1 MKAFAPISLIS
12 LCCAFPAFSQ
22 ETDIN
27 SAEMQKALQNT
38 EQAMQQSAQNLNQAI
53 GKVMPEIAESM
64 NKSLTEILGTFPQLF
79 SAMEENRI
87 FSKTSEQMLKEL
99 KASLDEMQISAENY
113 KIENFH
119 NNLSVSGSQN
129 QNSVGL
135 DFLITQDPMTIALTR
150 EYLDNKKSPTP
161 NALSITALNGKQ
173 LELSA
178 ISIENINDNPFLC
191 YDEKDYTFIIG
202 NLGYDANVKIE
213 TRGKD
218 HKQQARDFIKS
229 VNGRQLK

>member
-1 MKAFAPISLIS
+1 MKAFASISLIS
-12 LCCAFPAFSQ
+12 LCCAFPAFSR
-22 ETDIN
+22 EADIN
-27 SAEMQKALQNT
+27 NAEMQKALQQT
-38 EQAMQQSAQNLNQAI
+38 EQAMQQSAQNLNQTI
-53 GKVMPEIAESM
+53 SKVMPEIAESM

-99 KASLDEMQISAENY
+99 KTSLDEMQISAENY
-113 KIENFH
+113 KIENFN
-119 NNLSVSGSQN
+119 NNLAVSGSQN
-129 QNSVGL
+129 NIGL

-150 EYLDNKKSPTP
+150 EYLDNKKSQNT

-173 LELSA
+173 LELSTF
-178 ISIENINDNPFLC
+178 SIENINDNPFLC

-229 VNGRQLK
+229 INSRQLK

>member
-1 MKAFAPISLIS
+1 MKAFASISLIS
-12 LCCAFPAFSQ
+12 LCCAFPAFSR
-22 ETDIN
+22 EADIN
-27 SAEMQKALQNT
+27 NAEMQKALQQT
-38 EQAMQQSAQNLNQAI
+38 EQAMQQSAQNLNQTI
-53 GKVMPEIAESM
+53 SKVMPEIAESM

-113 KIENFH
+113 KIENFN
-119 NNLSVSGSQN
+119 NNLAVSGSQN
-129 QNSVGL
+129 NIGL

-150 EYLDNKKSPTP
+150 EYLDNKKSQNT

-178 ISIENINDNPFLC
+178 FSIENINDNPFLC

-229 VNGRQLK
+229 INSRQLK

>member
-1 MKAFAPISLIS
+1 MKAFASISLIS
-12 LCCAFPAFSQ
+12 LCCAFPAFSR
-22 ETDIN
+22 EADIN
-27 SAEMQKALQNT
+27 NAEMQKALQQT
-38 EQAMQQSAQNLNQAI
+38 EQAMQQSAQNLNQTI
-53 GKVMPEIAESM
+53 SKVMPEIAESM

-113 KIENFH
+113 KIENFN
-119 NNLSVSGSQN
+119 NNLAVSGSQN
-129 QNSVGL
+129 NIGL

-150 EYLDNKKSPTP
+150 EYLDNKKSQNA
-161 NALSITALNGKQ
+161 NALSVTALNGKQ

-178 ISIENINDNPFLC
+178 FSIENINDNPFLC

-229 VNGRQLK
+229 INSRQLK

>member
-22 ETDIN
+22 ETDTN

-64 NKSLTEILGTFPQLF
+64 NKSLSEILGTFPQLF
-79 SAMEENRI
+79 SAMEENHI

-113 KIENFH
+113 KIENFN
-119 NNLSVSGSQN
+119 NNLAVSGSQN
-129 QNSVGL
+129 NIGL

-150 EYLDNKKSPTP
+150 EYLDNKKSQNT

-178 ISIENINDNPFLC
+178 FSIENINDNPFLC

>member
-12 LCCAFPAFSQ
+12 LCCAFPAFSR
-22 ETDIN
+22 EADIN
-27 SAEMQKALQNT
+27 NAEMQKALQQT
-38 EQAMQQSAQNLNQAI
+38 EQAMQQSAQNLNQTI
-53 GKVMPEIAESM
+53 SKVMPEIAESM

-99 KASLDEMQISAENY
+99 KTSLDEMQISAENY
-113 KIENFH
+113 KIENFN
-119 NNLSVSGSQN
+119 NNLAVSGSQN
-129 QNSVGL
+129 NIGL

-150 EYLDNKKSPTP
+150 EYLDNKKSQNA
-161 NALSITALNGKQ
+161 NALSVTALNGKQ

-178 ISIENINDNPFLC
+178 FSIENINDNPFLC

-229 VNGRQLK
+229 INSRQLK

>member
-27 SAEMQKALQNT
+27 NAEMQKALQKT
-38 EQAMQQSAQNLNQAI
+38 EQAMQQSAQDLNRTI

-79 SAMEENRI
+79 STMEENRI

-129 QNSVGL
+129 NIGL

-150 EYLDNKKSPTP
+150 EYLDNQKSQKP
-161 NALSITALNGKQ
+161 NTHSITALNGRP
-173 LELSA
+173 LELA
-178 ISIENINDNPFLC
+178 AFSIENINNNPFLC

-229 VNGRQLK
+229 INGRQLK

>member
-1 MKAFAPISLIS
+1 
-12 LCCAFPAFSQ
+12 
-22 ETDIN
+22 
-27 SAEMQKALQNT
+27 
-38 EQAMQQSAQNLNQAI
+38 
-53 GKVMPEIAESM
+53 
-64 NKSLTEILGTFPQLF
+64 
-79 SAMEENRI
+79 
-87 FSKTSEQMLKEL
+87 
-99 KASLDEMQISAENY
+99 MQISAENY

-178 ISIENINDNPFLC
+178 FSIENINDNPFLC

-218 HKQQARDFIKS
+218 YKQQARDFIKS

>member
-1 MKAFAPISLIS
+1 MKAFASISLIS
-12 LCCAFPAFSQ
+12 LCCAFPAFSR
-22 ETDIN
+22 EADIN
-27 SAEMQKALQNT
+27 NAEMQKALQQT
-38 EQAMQQSAQNLNQAI
+38 EQAMQQSAQNLNQTI
-53 GKVMPEIAESM
+53 SKVMPEIAESM

-99 KASLDEMQISAENY
+99 KTSLDEMQISAENY
-113 KIENFH
+113 KIENFN
-119 NNLSVSGSQN
+119 NNLAVSGSQN
-129 QNSVGL
+129 NIGL

-150 EYLDNKKSPTP
+150 EYLDNKKSQNA
-161 NALSITALNGKQ
+161 NALSVTALNGKQ

-178 ISIENINDNPFLC
+178 FSIENINDNPFLC

-229 VNGRQLK
+229 INSRQLK